1 MAKFTVTGQ
10 ATIYNMNDVL
20 ASPTPP
26 PNPTEGALWL
36 NDKDKQLYVF
46 IKGSWVISA
55 DYKNWVNSKGD
66 NLVSNGGGS
75 LGNNTNFSAFE
86 FDGSD
91 SYSGGGSFK
100 DSSPAN
106 QKLSDEIIPVDIS
119 KTYKLSLWAKTNPN
133 VGAKYYVG
141 VYEHDMDGQ
150 PIYAENHMY
159 VQSTFSTLTQ
169 DLKPGDTV
177 VYLDNVT
184 NWLNTAP
191 IHQRK
196 LIFWDY
202 VSSTGYKYQP
212 LTYSRNVSVQ
222 DLWADG
228 SINTTNK
235 TITLRAPWNKA
246 LVKAGTKLSQGSS
259 GSGFRYI
266 AVQNAAIPG
275 TWTNYSGVISGLN
288 NTGNDAQNQFSWGTA
303 GVKIAFLNNRD
314 VTGSTV
320 WYSNISFGL
329 NVADQGQV
337 DQIADSLDALGS
349 DGKITRF
356 ERSLVRGYI
365 ADIVGKFLNY
375 NEAMPTLAQIDADAY
390 NAGKLYAVRR
400 TARKIG
406 MNLTSSVNYKPLG
419 DAYTALVTYLTS
431 LTPVK
436 PWDTTSSATINI
448 DRSVW
453 NAKWNEYYNR
463 YALFEIEVQ
472 DRQKEYTDSEVGKMK
487 DETIAAISTVGN
499 HATVNYANPVT
510 IKPPIATLGLPEFE
524 GNHTDSWN
532 LPSTNLFRNGD
543 FSQGKAYYMNAGAA
557 DGVLG
562 NDPEVGNFLT
572 VKSTGALQDVW
583 KGFSQNLKDTIGL
596 TSIARGETFTF
607 SFYYRVNTDVTLDA
621 GIGIEIKGITS
632 TGANVNGFPF
642 AAIGTTVEK
651 NKWIKFET
659 TAACAQDG
667 FTNPY
672 PYIWLRRNGSV
683 SFAQIKVE
691 RNTKA
696 TPYTP
701 APQDAWAGMGNRIRP
716 VTNPLFTS
724 GTDLTIWGKFYGDG
738 TNNDKFYWNTNGAA
752 IKEKKWMDVR
762 LDDKQTWAFSTN
774 GLSTDGVNRVVNSS
788 CSNVMPYLFDNSS
801 TGGTLGRA
809 TSKFV
814 SDYLELTSTDASD
827 SFYQIGSYDMNLHMF
842 SVGETVTFSADVN
855 CEIAGAYISVWHHDG
870 TNWIENK
877 GDANS
882 VGAANAW
889 KRLYKTFTIP
899 SNAKGMFG
907 RVYFPRGT
915 AATGKKLNMRKIQF
929 ESGSVATPWVD
940 TNLVKVTRVRA
951 DGFAYAT
958 ANSNSLTVVKAD
970 GTLLQKDGQLHANTY
985 STSGTLDKM
994 WFSID
999 NNDSGWAEAYSPSKE
1014 DINAYFLGWRV
1025 CNGTFGGLYPG
1036 SGTKQWYPVG
1046 DKDLSRA
1053 TVAGN
1058 TAPTEPSPSI
1068 SDKSINYY
1076 QVVYQLVDA
1085 VQETVEFD
1093 GILELLASDNVVST
1107 YFPDWTPPITK
1118 GTIKYGTNLATVN
1131 QDTRYIIPS
1140 MVKRISNAEQKI
1152 TDDSITNTVFNSREY
1167 TLALK
1172 NKANASDLGNLAT
1185 KDELGNVSGAVDG
1198 KIKDAMDKLDFTPY
1212 ATKSELKQTATDITA
1227 KFSATGGMNLIK
1239 NSIGYSD
1246 LDFWS
1251 LINAYKVDTIANASL
1266 DNLGFGKGF
1275 YFKANGQQQGI
1286 TQDISVIPGQPYTLG
1301 WYLNKM
1307 TKGGDSNYRFWIQV
1321 QEYDG
1326 TNWVT
1331 TTQIADNKDVTTNGF
1346 EARYM
1351 VFTSTKDKVRIRF
1364 IGYPQVEAIV
1374 SGIMLNIGDVALQWT
1389 LATGEL
1395 YNTNIRMNINGI
1407 RVSQIDGNGS
1417 EIGFTQITPYEFAGY
1432 YQNNGTFE
1440 KVFYLN
1446 GDETVTKKLRATSE
1460 ITLGNIKI
1468 LSIQSAN
1475 STGWAFVPN
1484 NT

>member
-1 MAKFTVTGQ
+1 MAKFSVTGQ

-20 ASPTPP
+20 ASLTPP
-26 PNPTEGALWL
+26 PKPTEGALWL
-36 NDKDKQLYVF
+36 NAKDNQLYVYV
-46 IKGSWVISA
+46 KGSWVISA

-66 NLVSNGGGS
+66 NLVTNGGGS
-75 LGNNTNFSAFE
+75 LGNNSNFSAFE

-106 QKLSDEIIPVDIS
+106 QKLSDDLIPVDIS
-119 KTYKLSLWAKTNPN
+119 KSYKLSLWAKTNPH

-159 VQSTFSTLTQ
+159 VQSTLSTLTQ

-202 VSSTGYKYQP
+202 VSNTGYKYQP
-212 LTYSRNVSVQ
+212 LTYSRHVSPQ

-235 TITLRAPWNKA
+235 SITLKAPWSGS

-266 AVQNAAIPG
+266 AASNIAIPG

-288 NTGNDAQNQFSWGTA
+288 NSGNDAQNSFSWGTA
-303 GVKIAFLNNRD
+303 YVKIGFLNNRD

-337 DQIADSLDALGS
+337 DQIADSLDSLGS

-365 ADIVGKFLNY
+365 ADIIGKFLNP
-375 NEAMPTLAQIDADAY
+375 NEAMPTLAQIDADSY

-406 MNLTSSVNYKPLG
+406 LNTTASVNYKPLG
-419 DAYTALVTYLTS
+419 DAYTALVTYLS
-431 LTPVK
+431 GLSPK
-436 PWDTTSSATINI
+436 PWDTSSSATITI
-448 DRSVW
+448 DRNVW

-472 DRQKEYTDSEVGKMK
+472 DRQKEYTDNKVGEMK
-487 DETIAAISTVGN
+487 DETIAAISTAGN
-499 HATVNYANPVT
+499 HATVTFANPVT

-524 GNHTDSWN
+524 GYHADAFYVNGRNVLAGTATAKSVVGENRDN
-532 LPSTNLFRNGD
+532 QTSTIYTFVAGNSAPITGVGTFTVMFDWIVEGD
-543 FSQGKAYYMNAGAA
+543 APAGTMYMQGSNPY
-557 DGVLG
+557 
-562 NDPEVGNFLT
+562 P
-572 VKSTGALQDVW
+572 
-583 KGFSQNLKDTIGL
+583 GL
-596 TSIARGETFTF
+596 TSTITF
-607 SFYYRVNTDVTLDA
+607 SSSNRSGRY
-621 GIGIEIKGITS
+621 
-632 TGANVNGFPF
+632 
-642 AAIGTTVEK
+642 IGT
-651 NKWIKFET
+651 
-659 TAACAQDG
+659 
-667 FTNPY
+667 
-672 PYIWLRRNGSV
+672 GSV
-683 SFAQIKVE
+683 AGTI
-691 RNTKA
+691 A
-696 TPYTP
+696 TFYGINMRCNFLVGKLTISNMKIAVGNYTATSVYTP
-701 APQDAWAGMGNRIRP
+701 APEEAWAGMGNRFRP
-716 VTNPLFTS
+716 VTNPLFSS

-752 IKEKKWMDVR
+752 IKEKKWVDAR
-762 LDDKQTWAFSTN
+762 LDDKQTWAFSSN
-774 GLSTDGVNRVVNSS
+774 GTSTDGANKLLKSS
-788 CSNVMPYLFDNSS
+788 CNNEYPILFDDTVPNRS
-801 TGGTLGRA
+801 GRA
-809 TSKFV
+809 TMSFYE
-814 SDYLELTSTDASD
+814 DYIIMNCTDYTD
-827 SFYQIGSYDMNLHMF
+827 SFYQLGSYDMNLHGF
-842 SVGETVTFSADVN
+842 AIGDKITFSAEVN
-855 CEIAGAYISVWHHDG
+855 ADIAGAYLSVWHSDG

-877 GDANS
+877 GGT
-882 VGAANAW
+882 GAIGTAGTW
-889 KRLYKTFTIP
+889 QRLSQTFTIP
-899 SNAKGMFG
+899 NNAKGLFC
-907 RVYFPRGT
+907 RIYFVRNASANNT
-915 AATGKKLNMRKIQF
+915 KLRFRKAQLELGIT
-929 ESGSVATPWVD
+929 ATPWSP
-940 TNLVKVTRVRA
+940 TNLQSFKRVRT
-951 DGFAYAT
+951 DGFAIASPVYA
-958 ANSNSLTVVKAD
+958 SERVVKYDATVLERNGNTPQAD
-970 GTLLQKDGQLHANTY
+970 QMAMNATNGTLY
-985 STSGTLDKM
+985 ISV
-994 WFSID
+994 D
-999 NNDSGWAEAYSPSKE
+999 NLDSGWGAAYTPTPAEIA
-1014 DINAYFLGWRV
+1014 AYFLGWKM
-1025 CNGTFGGLYPG
+1025 CNGTFGSSYPG
-1036 SGTKQWYPVG
+1036 TGSKMWHPLK
-1046 DKDLSRA
+1046 DKDLARA
-1053 TVAGN
+1053 TAAGSPV
-1058 TAPTEPSPSI
+1058 PTEASPSLT
-1068 SDKSINYY
+1068 DKTVNYY
-1076 QVVYQLVDA
+1076 QVLYQLVDA
-1085 VQETVEFD
+1085 IQETVDFD
-1093 GILELLASDNVVST
+1093 GILELLASDNVVTT
-1107 YFPDWTPPITK
+1107 YYPTWTPPITK

-1152 TDDSITNTVFNSREY
+1152 TDDAITNTVTSSREY

-1172 NKANASDLGNLAT
+1172 SKANASDLGGLASR
-1185 KDELGNVSGAVDG
+1185 DELNNVANGVDG
-1198 KIKDAMDKLDFTPY
+1198 KIKDAMDKLDFSPY

-1246 LDFWS
+1246 RDFWS
-1251 LINAYKVDTIANASL
+1251 LTTAYLVDTISNSAL
-1266 DNLGFGKGF
+1266 DNLGFGRGF
-1275 YFKANGQQQGI
+1275 YFKANGQETGI
-1286 TQDISVIPGQPYTLG
+1286 YQDVAVIPGQPYTLG

-1307 TKGGDSNYRFWIQV
+1307 TKGGDSTYRFWIQI
-1321 QEYDG
+1321 QEHNG
-1326 TNWVT
+1326 TSWVVT
-1331 TTQIADNKDVTTNGF
+1331 NQIADNKDVTTNGF

-1351 VFTSTKDKVRIRF
+1351 TFTPTKDKVRVRF
-1364 IGYPQVEAIV
+1364 IGYANVEAIV

-1407 RVSQIDGNGS
+1407 RVSQLDGNGS
-1417 EIGFTQITPYEFAGY
+1417 EIGFTQITPSEFAGY

-1468 LSIQSAN
+1468 LSIQSATA
-1475 STGWAFVPN
+1475 TGWAFVPN
-1484 NT
+1484 NS

>member
-1 MAKFTVTGQ
+1 MAKFSVTGQ

-20 ASPTPP
+20 ASSTPP
-26 PNPTEGALWL
+26 PKPTEGALWL
-36 NDKDKQLYVF
+36 NEKDNQLYVY

-75 LGNNTNFSAFE
+75 LGNNSNFSAFE

-106 QKLSDEIIPVDIS
+106 QKLSDELIPVDIS
-119 KTYKLSLWAKTNPN
+119 KSYKLSLWAKTNPN

-141 VYEHDMDGQ
+141 VFEHDMDGL

-159 VQSTFSTLTQ
+159 VQSTFSSLTQ
-169 DLKPGDTV
+169 DLKNGDTV

-202 VSSTGYKYQP
+202 VSKTGYKYQP
-212 LTYSRNVSVQ
+212 LTYSRHTSAQ

-235 TITLRAPWNKA
+235 TITLKAPWNGG
-246 LVKAGTKLSQGSS
+246 LVTAGTKLSQGSS

-288 NTGNDAQNQFSWGTA
+288 NSGNDAQNQFSWGTA
-303 GVKIAFLNNRD
+303 YVKIGFLNNRD

-329 NVADQGQV
+329 NVADQGDV
-337 DQIADSLDALGS
+337 DKINDSLDALGS

-365 ADIVGKFLNY
+365 ADIIGKFLAY
-375 NEAMPTLAQIDADAY
+375 NEAMPTLAQIDADTY
-390 NAGKLYAVRR
+390 NAGKLYSIRR
-400 TARKIG
+400 MARKIG
-406 MNLTSSVNYKPLG
+406 MNLSTSVNYKPLG

-448 DRSVW
+448 DRNTW
-453 NAKWNEYYNR
+453 NARWNEYYNR

-487 DETIAAISTVGN
+487 DETIAAISTAGN
-499 HATVNYANPVT
+499 HDTVVFANPVNV
-510 IKPPIATLGLPEFE
+510 KPPIATLGLPEFE
-524 GNHTDSWN
+524 GYHTDSFYVN
-532 LPSTNLFRNGD
+532 GRNVLAGTATAKTIVGENRDNQTSTIYTFVAGNSAPITGVGTFTVMFD
-543 FSQGKAYYMNAGAA
+543 WIIEGAA
-557 DGVLG
+557 PAGTMYMQG
-562 NDPEVGNFLT
+562 SNPYP
-572 VKSTGALQDVW
+572 
-583 KGFSQNLKDTIGL
+583 GL
-596 TSIARGETFTF
+596 TSTITF
-607 SFYYRVNTDVTLDA
+607 SSSNRSGRY
-621 GIGIEIKGITS
+621 
-632 TGANVNGFPF
+632 
-642 AAIGTTVEK
+642 IGT
-651 NKWIKFET
+651 
-659 TAACAQDG
+659 
-667 FTNPY
+667 
-672 PYIWLRRNGSV
+672 GSV
-683 SFAQIKVE
+683 AGNI
-691 RNTKA
+691 A
-696 TPYTP
+696 TFNGINMRCNFMVGKLTISNMKIAVGNYTVNPVYTP
-701 APQDAWAGMGNRIRP
+701 APEEAWAGAGNRFRP
-716 VTNPLFTS
+716 VTNPLFSS

-752 IKEKKWMDVR
+752 IKEKKWVDAR
-762 LDDKQTWAFSTN
+762 LDEKQTWAFSSN
-774 GLSTDGVNRVVNSS
+774 GTSTDGVNKFLKSS
-788 CSNVMPYLFDNSS
+788 CNNEYPILFDDTVPNRS
-801 TGGTLGRA
+801 GRA
-809 TSKFV
+809 TMAFYE
-814 SDYLELTSTDASD
+814 DYIIMTCNDPTD
-827 SFYQIGSYDMNLHMF
+827 SFYQLGSYDMNLHGF
-842 SVGETVTFSADVN
+842 AVGDKITFSAEVN
-855 CEIAGAYISVWHHDG
+855 ADFAGAYLSVWHSDG

-877 GDANS
+877 GGTGA
-882 VGAANAW
+882 VGTAGTW
-889 KRLYKTFTIP
+889 QRLTQTFTIP
-899 SNAKGMFG
+899 SNAKGLFCRIYFA
-907 RVYFPRGT
+907 RVAGANTTKLRFRKVQLELGIT
-915 AATGKKLNMRKIQF
+915 ATTW
-929 ESGSVATPWVD
+929 SP
-940 TNLVKVTRVRA
+940 TNLQTFKRVRT
-951 DGFAYAT
+951 DGFAIATPVYA
-958 ANSNSLTVVKAD
+958 SEQVVKYDATILDRNGNTPQAD
-970 GTLLQKDGQLHANTY
+970 QMAMNATNGTLYIAV
-985 STSGTLDKM
+985 
-994 WFSID
+994 D
-999 NNDSGWAEAYSPSKE
+999 NKDSGWGDTYTPTPAE
-1014 DINAYFLGWRV
+1014 ITAYFLGWKM
-1025 CNGTFGGLYPG
+1025 CNGTFGTNYTGTG
-1036 SGTKQWYPVG
+1036 SKMWHPLK

-1053 TVAGN
+1053 TAAGSPV
-1058 TAPTEPSPSI
+1058 PTEASPSL
-1068 SDKSINYY
+1068 SDKTVNYY
-1076 QVVYQLVDA
+1076 QVLYQLVDA

-1093 GILELLASDNVVST
+1093 GILELLASDNVVTT
-1107 YFPDWTPPITK
+1107 YYPTWTPPITK

-1152 TDDSITNTVFNSREY
+1152 TDDAITNTVTNSREY

-1172 NKANASDLGNLAT
+1172 SKANASDLGGLASR
-1185 KDELGNVSGAVDG
+1185 DELNNVANGVDG
-1198 KIKDAMDKLDFTPY
+1198 KIKDAMDKLDFSPY

-1246 LDFWS
+1246 RDFWS
-1251 LINAYKVDTIANASL
+1251 LTTAYLVDTISNSAL
-1266 DNLGFGKGF
+1266 DNLGFGRGF
-1275 YFKANGQQQGI
+1275 YFRANGQETGI
-1286 TQDISVIPGQPYTLG
+1286 YQDVSVIPGQPYTLG

-1307 TKGGDSNYRFWIQV
+1307 TKGADSSYRFWIQV
-1321 QEYDG
+1321 QEYNG
-1326 TNWVT
+1326 TAWVVT
-1331 TTQIADNKDVTTNGF
+1331 NQIADNKDVTTNGF

-1351 VFTSTKDKVRIRF
+1351 TFTPTKDKVRIRF
-1364 IGYPQVEAIV
+1364 IGYANVEAIV

-1407 RVSQIDGNGS
+1407 RVSQLDANGS
-1417 EIGFTQITPYEFAGY
+1417 EIGFTQITPSEFAGY

-1468 LSIQSAN
+1468 LSIQSATA
-1475 STGWAFVPN
+1475 TGWAFVPN
-1484 NT
+1484 NS

>member
-1 MAKFTVTGQ
+1 MAKYKATGQ
-10 ATIYNMNDVL
+10 TTIYNMNDVL
-20 ASPTPP
+20 ASLTPP
-26 PNPTEGALWL
+26 PTPTEGALWL
-36 NDKDKQLYVF
+36 NAKDNQLYVY

-75 LGNNTNFSAFE
+75 LGNNTNFSVFE

-100 DSSPAN
+100 DSGAAS
-106 QKLSDEIIPVDIS
+106 QKLSDEIIPIDMS
-119 KTYKLSLWAKTNPN
+119 KTYKLSVWAKTNPN
-133 VGAKYYVG
+133 VGAKYYIG
-141 VYEHDMDGQ
+141 VFEHDMDGQ
-150 PIYAENHMY
+150 PIYAEHHMY
-159 VQSTFSTLTQ
+159 IKSTFSSLTQ
-169 DLKPGDTV
+169 DLKNGDTV

-184 NWLNTAP
+184 NWLNTAA

-202 VSSTGYKYQP
+202 VSNTGYKYQP
-212 LTYSRNVSVQ
+212 LTYSRHVSIQ

-235 TITLRAPWNKA
+235 TITLKAPWNGG
-246 LVKAGTKLSQGSS
+246 LVKSGTKLSQGSS
-259 GSGFRYI
+259 GSGFKYI
-266 AVQNAAIPG
+266 AASNVVIPG
-275 TWTNYSGVISGLN
+275 TWTNYSGTIGNLDNSG
-288 NTGNDAQNQFSWGTA
+288 DAATNSFSWGTA
-303 GVKIAFLNNRD
+303 GVKIGFLNNRD

-337 DQIADSLDALGS
+337 DQISDSLDALGS

-365 ADIVGKFLNY
+365 ADIIGKFLNP
-375 NEAMPTLAQIDADAY
+375 ADSMPTLLDIDKDTY
-390 NAGKLYAVRR
+390 NAGKLYAIRR

-406 MNLTSSVNYKPLG
+406 LNLATSANYKPMG
-419 DAYTALVTYLTS
+419 DAYSALVTYLS
-431 LTPVK
+431 GLSPK
-436 PWDTTSSATINI
+436 PWDTSSTANINI
-448 DRSVW
+448 DRTVW
-453 NAKWNEYYNR
+453 NTKWNDYYNR

-472 DRQKEYTDSEVGKMK
+472 DRQKEYTEQKVGEMK
-487 DETIAAISTVGN
+487 DETIAAISTAGN
-499 HATVNYANPVT
+499 HDTVNYTNPVT
-510 IKPPIATLGLPEFE
+510 VKPPIATLGLPEFE
-524 GNHTDSWN
+524 GNHTDSWELPGQN
-532 LPSTNLFRNGD
+532 LIPKTDTKVYG
-543 FSQGKAYYMNAGAA
+543 
-557 DGVLG
+557 LG
-562 NDPEVGNFLT
+562 NFITNGSPLSIDNTKVYDGKPT
-572 VKSTGALQDVW
+572 IKI
-583 KGFSQNLKDTIGL
+583 DTT
-596 TSIARGETFTF
+596 TSIG
-607 SFYYRVNTDVTLDA
+607 
-621 GIGIEIKGITS
+621 GIKY
-632 TGANVNGFPF
+632 NGFIPLKPNTTYTYSVMMNPTVSPVTSSSSPMHMWLSPDGINSGHLETIVKYSTTIPANTWTQVYSTFKTPNGLPVLYWCPF
-642 AAIGTTVEK
+642 IYFSGSPVGAIVNVCNFKLELGD
-651 NKWIKFET
+651 
-659 TAACAQDG
+659 TA
-667 FTNPY
+667 NS
-672 PYIWLRRNGSV
+672 W
-683 SFAQIKVE
+683 
-691 RNTKA
+691 
-696 TPYTP
+696 
-701 APQDAWAGMGNRIRP
+701 APMPSEMWAGSGNRIRP

-738 TNNDKFYWNTNGAA
+738 TNNDKFYWNTNGVA
-752 IKEKKWMDVR
+752 IKEKKWMDVA
-762 LDDKQTWAFSTN
+762 LNDKQNWAFSTN
-774 GLSTDGVNRVVNSS
+774 GLSTNGVNRILNSS
-788 CSNVMPYLFDNSS
+788 CNNMQPYMFDNSS
-801 TGGTLGRA
+801 TGGTVGRA
-809 TSKFV
+809 TTSYAG
-814 SDYLELTSTDASD
+814 DYLVLTSTDASD
-827 SFYQIGSYDMNLHMF
+827 SFYQVGTYDMNLHMF
-842 SVGETVTFSADVN
+842 TVGQTVTFSADVN
-855 CEIAGAYISVWHHDG
+855 CEIAGAYISVWHNDG

-882 VGAANAW
+882 VGSANTW
-889 KRLYKTFTIP
+889 QRLYKTFTIP

-907 RVYFPRGT
+907 RIYFPRGT
-915 AATGKKLNMRKIQF
+915 AATGKKMNIRKLQF
-929 ESGSVATPWVD
+929 ESGSTATPWVN
-940 TNLVKVTRVRA
+940 TSLVKVTRVRA
-951 DGFAYAT
+951 DGFAYAN
-958 ANSNSLTVVKAD
+958 ANSNSLTVVKSD
-970 GTLLQKDGQLHANTY
+970 GTILDKDGQLHANTY
-985 STSGTLDKM
+985 STSGTLDKI
-994 WFSID
+994 WLSID

-1085 VQETVEFD
+1085 VQETVDFD

-1107 YFPDWTPPITK
+1107 YFPQWTPPITK

-1152 TDDSITNTVFNSREY
+1152 TDDSITSTVFNSREY

-1212 ATKSELKQTATDITA
+1212 ALKSELKQTATDITA
-1227 KFSATGGMNLIK
+1227 KFSATGGMNLLK

-1246 LDFWS
+1246 LDFWT
-1251 LINAYKVDTIANASL
+1251 LTTAYKVETIANSAL

-1275 YFKANGQQQGI
+1275 YFKANGQETGI
-1286 TQDISVIPGQPYTLG
+1286 HQDVSVIPGQPYTLG

-1307 TKGGDSNYRFWIQV
+1307 TKGADTSYRFWIQI
-1321 QEYDG
+1321 QEYNG
-1326 TNWVT
+1326 TAWVVSNGN
-1331 TTQIADNKDVTTNGF
+1331 QIADNSNVTTNGF

-1351 VFTSTKDKVRIRF
+1351 TFTPVKDKVRIRF

-1446 GDETVTKKLRATSE
+1446 GDETVTKKLRATNE

>member
-1 MAKFTVTGQ
+1 MAKFSVTGQ
-10 ATIYNMNDVL
+10 LTVYNMNDVL

-26 PNPTEGALWL
+26 PKPTEGALWL
-36 NDKDKQLYVF
+36 NEKDNQLYVY

-75 LGNNTNFSAFE
+75 LGNNSNFSAFE

-100 DSSPAN
+100 DSGAAS
-106 QKLSDEIIPVDIS
+106 QKLSDELIPVDIS
-119 KTYKLSLWAKTNPN
+119 KSYKLSLWAKTNPY

-141 VYEHDMDGQ
+141 VYEHDMDGL

-202 VSSTGYKYQP
+202 VSKTGYKYQP

-228 SINTTNK
+228 AINTTNK

-288 NTGNDAQNQFSWGTA
+288 NSGNDAQNQFSWGTA
-303 GVKIAFLNNRD
+303 YVKIGFLNNRD

-337 DQIADSLDALGS
+337 DKIADSLESLGS

-375 NEAMPTLAQIDADAY
+375 NEAMPTLAQIDNDNY
-390 NAGKLYAVRR
+390 NAGKLYSIRR
-400 TARKIG
+400 MARKIG
-406 MNLTSSVNYKPLG
+406 LNLSTSVNYKPLG

-448 DRSVW
+448 DRNTW

-472 DRQKEYTDSEVGKMK
+472 DRQKEYTDQVGEKMTK
-487 DETIAAISTVGN
+487 DTIAAISTTGN
-499 HATVNYANPVT
+499 YARATFANPVN

-524 GNHTDSWN
+524 GSHVDSWYVN
-532 LPSTNLFRNGD
+532 GRNVLAGTGTPKTMVGENRDNQTSTIYTFIAGSSAPITGVGEFTVMFDWSVEGD
-543 FSQGKAYYMNAGAA
+543 APAGTMYMQGSNPY
-557 DGVLG
+557 
-562 NDPEVGNFLT
+562 P
-572 VKSTGALQDVW
+572 
-583 KGFSQNLKDTIGL
+583 GL
-596 TSIARGETFTF
+596 TSSITF
-607 SFYYRVNTDVTLDA
+607 SSSNRSGRY
-621 GIGIEIKGITS
+621 
-632 TGANVNGFPF
+632 
-642 AAIGTTVEK
+642 IGTNSIAGTVATFNGINMRCNFLVGK
-651 NKWIKFET
+651 LTISNMKIAVGKH
-659 TAACAQDG
+659 TA
-667 FTNPY
+667 NP
-672 PYIWLRRNGSV
+672 V
-683 SFAQIKVE
+683 
-691 RNTKA
+691 
-696 TPYTP
+696 YTP
-701 APQDAWAGMGNRIRP
+701 APEEAWAGAGNRFRP
-716 VTNPLFTS
+716 VTNPVFSS

-738 TNNDKFYWNTNGAA
+738 TNNDTFSWETNGNAV
-752 IKEKKWMDVR
+752 KTKKWMDVR
-762 LDDKQTWAFSTN
+762 LDDKMNW
-774 GLSTDGVNRVVNSS
+774 
-788 CSNVMPYLFDNSS
+788 
-801 TGGTLGRA
+801 
-809 TSKFV
+809 
-814 SDYLELTSTDASD
+814 
-827 SFYQIGSYDMNLHMF
+827 DMNVDYTGF
-842 SVGETVTFSADVN
+842 
-855 CEIAGAYISVWHHDG
+855 
-870 TNWIENK
+870 
-877 GDANS
+877 
-882 VGAANAW
+882 
-889 KRLYKTFTIP
+889 KRL
-899 SNAKGMFG
+899 
-907 RVYFPRGT
+907 
-915 AATGKKLNMRKIQF
+915 
-929 ESGSVATPWVD
+929 
-940 TNLVKVTRVRA
+940 RA
-951 DGFAYAT
+951 QGFAYSTPVSGGSICVKPNAGSLNYDGNV
-958 ANSNSLTVVKAD
+958 AGNNQFAINSPNNILYVTVSD
-970 GTLLQKDGQLHANTY
+970 
-985 STSGTLDKM
+985 S
-994 WFSID
+994 
-999 NNDSGWAEAYSPSKE
+999 DSGWGESYTPTKE
-1014 DINAYFLGWRV
+1014 EINAYFLGWKM
-1025 CNGTFGGLYPG
+1025 CNGTFGSNYT
-1036 SGTKQWYPVG
+1036 GTGVKVWHPIG

-1053 TVAGN
+1053 TVSGN
-1058 TAPTEPSPSI
+1058 TAPTGESPSI

-1076 QVVYQLVDA
+1076 QLIYRLQDPI
-1085 VQETVEFD
+1085 QEIVEFD
-1093 GILELLASDNVVST
+1093 GILELLGDKDNVVTT
-1107 YFPDWTPPITK
+1107 YYPAWTPEISK
-1118 GTIKYGTNLATVN
+1118 GSIKYGTNLATVN

-1140 MVKRISNAEQKI
+1140 MVKRIANAEQKI
-1152 TDDSITNTVFNSREY
+1152 TDESITNTVFSSREY

-1172 NKANASDLGNLAT
+1172 SKANASDLGNLAS
-1185 KDELGNVSGAVDG
+1185 KDELNNVSGAVDG
-1198 KIKDAMDKLDFTPY
+1198 KIKDAMDKLDFSPY

-1246 LDFWS
+1246 RDFWS
-1251 LINAYKVDTIANASL
+1251 LTTAYLVDTISNSAL
-1266 DNLGFGKGF
+1266 DNLGFGRGF
-1275 YFKANGQQQGI
+1275 YFKANGQETGI
-1286 TQDISVIPGQPYTLG
+1286 YQDVSVIPGQPYTLG

-1307 TKGGDSNYRFWIQV
+1307 TKGADTSYRFWIQV
-1321 QEYDG
+1321 QEYNG
-1326 TNWVT
+1326 SVWVVPPGN
-1331 TTQIADNKDVTTNGF
+1331 QIADNSNQTTNGF
-1346 EARYM
+1346 EARYLT
-1351 VFTSTKDKVRIRF
+1351 FTPTKDKVRIRF
-1364 IGYPQVEAIV
+1364 IGYANVEAIV

-1407 RVSQIDGNGS
+1407 RVSQLDANGS
-1417 EIGFTQITPYEFAGY
+1417 EIGFTQITPSEFAGY

-1468 LSIQSAN
+1468 LSIQSATA
-1475 STGWAFVPN
+1475 TGWAFVPN
-1484 NT
+1484 NS

>member
-1 MAKFTVTGQ
+1 MAKYKATGQ
-10 ATIYNMNDVL
+10 TTLFNVND
-20 ASPTPP
+20 AIADTKPPT
-26 PNPTEGALWL
+26 NPKEGALWYNT
-36 NDKDKQLYVF
+36 NDNKFYIYTNGEWKFAAEGMNFNARNLLVGSKDYT
-46 IKGSWVISA
+46 GAGWVLQAAYKINESYRGTTVVETISDWGSA
-55 DYKNWVNSKGD
+55 DYKVAELIDRKV
-66 NLVSNGGGS
+66 VSVGEEVTLS
-75 LGNNTNFSAFE
+75 CYARLLGTTETRDVKFF
-86 FDGSD
+86 FDGS
-91 SYSGGGSFK
+91 SKSGTIVGK
-100 DSSPAN
+100 ADAN
-106 QKLSDEIIPVDIS
+106 WKMFYITIKIEQAVIDNNKGMRFEVD
-119 KTYKLSLWAKTNPN
+119 T
-133 VGAKYYVG
+133 
-141 VYEHDMDGQ
+141 
-150 PIYAENHMY
+150 
-159 VQSTFSTLTQ
+159 
-169 DLKPGDTV
+169 
-177 VYLDNVT
+177 
-184 NWLNTAP
+184 
-191 IHQRK
+191 
-196 LIFWDY
+196 
-202 VSSTGYKYQP
+202 
-212 LTYSRNVSVQ
+212 
-222 DLWADG
+222 
-228 SINTTNK
+228 INGKNIK
-235 TITLRAPWNKA
+235 F
-246 LVKAGTKLSQGSS
+246 Q
-259 GSGFRYI
+259 
-266 AVQNAAIPG
+266 
-275 TWTNYSGVISGLN
+275 
-288 NTGNDAQNQFSWGTA
+288 TA
-303 GVKIAFLNNRD
+303 GFTLIRGNVPIDWVPAPEDTQEQIDKNNND
-314 VTGSTV
+314 II
-320 WYSNISFGL
+320 NIT
-329 NVADQGQV
+329 N
-337 DQIADSLDALGS
+337 SLDALGN
-349 DGKITRF
+349 DGKLTRF
-356 ERSLVRGYI
+356 ERSLVRGYL
-365 ADIVGKFLNY
+365 ADITGKYLN
-375 NEAMPTLAQIDADAY
+375 PTDTLPSLANIDADTY
-390 NAGKLYAVRR
+390 NAGKLYAIRR

-406 MNLTSSVNYKPLG
+406 LNLTTSANYKPMG
-419 DAYTALVTYLTS
+419 DAYTALVAYLNTYS
-431 LTPVK
+431 PK
-436 PWDTTSSATINI
+436 PWDTSATAINNI
-448 DRSVW
+448 PDRKVW
-453 NAKWNEYYNR
+453 NDTWNAYYNR

-472 DRQKEYTDSEVGKMK
+472 DRQKEYTEQKVGEMK
-487 DETIAAISTVGN
+487 DETIAAISTAGN
-499 HATVNYANPVT
+499 HDTVNYANPVNV
-510 IKPPIATLGLPEFE
+510 KPPIATLGLPEFE
-524 GNHTDSWN
+524 GNHTDSWDWN
-532 LPSTNLFRNGD
+532 GRNYILKSDVAYSWDGKLADNGFSTKQLSPLAVAMFDKQRVTMSLSYKLTNVVYGTTNPWVGMQITVNYTD
-543 FSQGKAYYMNAGAA
+543 GTAEYPTCVGGKADGSPTTSGFVARAGTFQFNASKTIKTLS
-557 DGVLG
+557 VMLG
-562 NDPEVGNFLT
+562 GRDLT
-572 VKSTGALQDVW
+572 GKVEIQNYKVEIGDKTVSQVVWTPAIEDVW
-583 KGFSQNLKDTIGL
+583 S
-596 TSIARGETFTF
+596 
-607 SFYYRVNTDVTLDA
+607 
-621 GIGIEIKGITS
+621 
-632 TGANVNGFPF
+632 
-642 AAIGTTVEK
+642 
-651 NKWIKFET
+651 
-659 TAACAQDG
+659 
-667 FTNPY
+667 
-672 PYIWLRRNGSV
+672 GS
-683 SFAQIKVE
+683 
-691 RNTKA
+691 
-696 TPYTP
+696 
-701 APQDAWAGMGNRIRP
+701 GNRIRP

-738 TNNDKFYWNTNGAA
+738 VNNDKFYWNTNGAA
-752 IKEKKWMDVR
+752 IKEKKWMDVP
-762 LDDKQTWAFSTN
+762 LNDKQNWAFSTN
-774 GLSTDGVNRVVNSS
+774 GLSTNGVNRVLNSS
-788 CSNVMPYLFDNSS
+788 CSNVMPYLFDNAG

-842 SVGETVTFSADVN
+842 TVGETVTFSADVN
-855 CEIAGAYISVWHHDG
+855 CEIAGAYISVWHNDG

-882 VGAANAW
+882 VGAANTW
-889 KRLYKTFTIP
+889 QRIYKTFTIP

-915 AATGKKLNMRKIQF
+915 AATGKKMNIRKIQF
-929 ESGSVATPWVD
+929 ESGSSATPWVN
-940 TNLVKVTRVRA
+940 TSLVKVTRVRA
-951 DGFAYAT
+951 DGFAYAN
-958 ANSNSLTVVKAD
+958 ANSNSLTVVKSN
-970 GTLLQKDGQLHANTY
+970 GTILQKDGQLHTDTY

-1085 VQETVEFD
+1085 VQETVDFD

-1107 YFPDWTPPITK
+1107 YFPQWTPPITK

-1140 MVKRISNAEQKI
+1140 MVKRIANAEQKI

-1227 KFSATGGMNLIK
+1227 KFSATGGMNLLK

-1246 LDFWS
+1246 LDFWT
-1251 LINAYKVDTIANASL
+1251 LTTAYKVETITNSAL
-1266 DNLGFGKGF
+1266 DNLGFGRGF
-1275 YFKANGQQQGI
+1275 YFKANGQETGI
-1286 TQDISVIPGQPYTLG
+1286 HQDVSVIPGQPYTLG

-1307 TKGGDSNYRFWIQV
+1307 TKGADTNYRFWIQV
-1321 QEYDG
+1321 QEYNG
-1326 TNWVT
+1326 TQWSVT
-1331 TTQIADNKDVTTNGF
+1331 NQIADNKDVTTNGF

-1351 VFTSTKDKVRIRF
+1351 TFTPVKDKVRIRF

-1446 GDETVTKKLRATSE
+1446 GDETVTKKLRATNE

>member
-1 MAKFTVTGQ
+1 MAKFSVTGQ

-26 PNPTEGALWL
+26 PKPTEGALWL
-36 NDKDKQLYVF
+36 NEKDNQLYVY

-75 LGNNTNFSAFE
+75 LGNNSNFSAFE

-106 QKLSDEIIPVDIS
+106 QKLSDELIPVDIS
-119 KTYKLSLWAKTNPN
+119 KSYKLSLWAKTNPY

-141 VYEHDMDGQ
+141 VYEHDMDGL
-150 PIYAENHMY
+150 PISAEHHMY

-202 VSSTGYKYQP
+202 VSKTGYKYQP

-228 SINTTNK
+228 AINTTNK

-246 LVKAGTKLSQGSS
+246 LVKAGTKLSQGNS

-266 AVQNAAIPG
+266 AVTNVAIPS

-288 NTGNDAQNQFSWGTA
+288 NSGNDAQNQFSWGTA
-303 GVKIAFLNNRD
+303 YVKIGFLNNRD

-329 NVADQGQV
+329 NVADQGDV
-337 DQIADSLDALGS
+337 DKINDSLDALGS

-365 ADIVGKFLNY
+365 ADIVGKYLNY
-375 NEAMPTLAQIDADAY
+375 NEAMPTLAQIDNDNY
-390 NAGKLYAVRR
+390 NAGKLYSIRR
-400 TARKIG
+400 MARKIG
-406 MNLTSSVNYKPLG
+406 LNTTTSPNYKPLG

-436 PWDTTSSATINI
+436 PWDTTSSATISI
-448 DRSVW
+448 DRNVW

-487 DETIAAISTVGN
+487 DETIAAISTAGN
-499 HATVNYANPVT
+499 HATVNYANPVN

-524 GNHTDSWN
+524 GYHADSWLVNGSN
-532 LPSTNLFRNGD
+532 LMTGTNFATTTGWDKWSAAAGRIGIYD
-543 FSQGKAYYMNAGAA
+543 IAAAGGKAIYVETKDPTSGAPLPITSGTPIGLQSKGVTFAVKAGVKYTVSLKVATSELGDKLDYTYIMYSTAGGNQRMPDMN
-557 DGVLG
+557 
-562 NDPEVGNFLT
+562 
-572 VKSTGALQDVW
+572 VKSFPQENPIYSGANVYYY
-583 KGFSQNLKDTIGL
+583 
-596 TSIARGETFTF
+596 AVTFTF
-607 SFYYRVNTDVTLDA
+607 TATRDDPAAYVL
-621 GIGIEIKGITS
+621 IGG
-632 TGANVNGFPF
+632 NVKRDIPGSP
-642 AAIGTTVEK
+642 TTWYGWIRMRELQVE
-651 NKWIKFET
+651 E
-659 TAACAQDG
+659 G
-667 FTNPY
+667 E
-672 PYIWLRRNGSV
+672 V
-683 SFAQIKVE
+683 
-691 RNTKA
+691 A
-696 TPYTP
+696 TPYKL
-701 APQDAWAGMGNRIRP
+701 ASSELWAGSGNRIRP

-752 IKEKKWMDVR
+752 IKEKKWMDVS
-762 LDDKQTWAFSTN
+762 LNDKQTWVFSSAGT
-774 GLSTDGVNRVVNSS
+774 GL
-788 CSNVMPYLFDNSS
+788 
-801 TGGTLGRA
+801 
-809 TSKFV
+809 K
-814 SDYLELTSTDASD
+814 
-827 SFYQIGSYDMNLHMF
+827 
-842 SVGETVTFSADVN
+842 
-855 CEIAGAYISVWHHDG
+855 
-870 TNWIENK
+870 
-877 GDANS
+877 
-882 VGAANAW
+882 
-889 KRLYKTFTIP
+889 
-899 SNAKGMFG
+899 
-907 RVYFPRGT
+907 
-915 AATGKKLNMRKIQF
+915 
-929 ESGSVATPWVD
+929 
-940 TNLVKVTRVRA
+940 RVRA
-951 DGFAYAT
+951 DGFAY
-958 ANSNSLTVVKAD
+958 SLPVYASEVIVKYD
-970 GTLLQKDGQLHANTY
+970 GKLLVRDGNTPLPDQMAMNA
-985 STSGTLDKM
+985 TSGVLYI
-994 WFSID
+994 SID
-999 NNDSGWAEAYSPSKE
+999 NNDSGWGGSYTPTKE
-1014 DINAYFLGWRV
+1014 DINAYFLGWRM
-1025 CNGTFGGLYPG
+1025 CNGTFGGQYPG
-1036 SGTKQWYPVG
+1036 SGNKQWYPIG

-1053 TVAGN
+1053 TVSGN
-1058 TAPTEPSPSI
+1058 TAPTEPSPTI
-1068 SDKSINYY
+1068 SDKTINYY
-1076 QVVYQLVDA
+1076 QVLYQLVDP

-1093 GILELLASDNVVST
+1093 GILELLASDNVVTT
-1107 YFPDWTPPITK
+1107 YFPQLTTPIVK

-1152 TDDSITNTVFNSREY
+1152 TDDSITATVFNSREY

-1172 NKANASDLGNLAT
+1172 SKANASDLGNLAT
-1185 KDELGNVSGAVDG
+1185 KDELGNVAGSVDG
-1198 KIKDAMDKLDFTPY
+1198 KIKDAMDKLDFSPY

-1239 NSIGYSD
+1239 NSIGYSG

-1251 LINAYKVDTIANASL
+1251 LINAYAVDTISNAAL

-1275 YFKANGQQQGI
+1275 YFRANGQQQGI

-1307 TKGGDSNYRFWIQV
+1307 TKGGDSNYRFWIQI
-1321 QEYDG
+1321 QEFNG
-1326 TNWVT
+1326 TAWVT
-1331 TTQIADNKDVTTNGF
+1331 TTQIADNSAETTNGF

-1351 VFTSTKDKVRIRF
+1351 TFTSTKDKVRIRF

-1407 RVSQIDGNGS
+1407 RVSQLDSNGS
-1417 EIGFTQITPYEFAGY
+1417 EIGFTQITPSEFAGY

-1468 LSIQSAN
+1468 LSIQSATA
-1475 STGWAFVPN
+1475 TGWAFVPN
-1484 NT
+1484 NS